1 MKSNWSIDH
10 PLNFK
15 DGKIQPRDSRRQR
28 SASPAPSSMS
38 MKSDWSIDH
47 PLNFKDEGILPE
59 HKSRKRSRSVSPVP
73 SHLTMKSNWSI
84 DHPLNFKDGKI
95 QPRDSCSGS
104 HAAGAAPYETTS
116 ALAPWQS
123 PEVGVVTQ
131 NSPGQSH
138 TGLPPNLFTP
148 WSDPSFLRACMPL
161 EQISRHAVVY
171 MDASTSGWGAMFN
184 GLAVSGFLGKNK
196 TKDSPPGPPP
206 EEGVVRSPS
215 PEEQLSPP
223 LGRPSQG
230 LLLFCL
236 PPGSMALLGWRLL
249 WMRHGGGCRGPPS
262 STSRLRGCGRRTGGG
277 SSCPPGQDVTNHLTS
292 LLGKVLDCVT
302 EEASLGHRRIEEQ
315 NLSASLMSARH
326 SQRWHY
332 WTIVQVPQCLGL
344 HGTSKPGNSGTS
356 KPGRSKVHGKFKSNL
371 KEKFQCLCE
380 GIAKQGNP
388 TLLNEIYTELYITE
402 GGDGEVNNEHEIRL
416 IETAFRKRE
425 KADTPINCND
435 IFKPLPGQD
444 KPIRTVL
451 TKGVAGIGKTVSVQK
466 FILDWAEGKENQDV
480 QLIFPLPFRELN
492 FMKNQKL
499 SLVELLHIFFME
511 TNEMEILNDEYKVC
525 LIFDG
530 LDECRLSLDFQN
542 NMRLC
547 DVSESAS
554 VDVLL
559 TNLIVGNLLPSAL
572 IWITS
577 RPATAD
583 LIPSKC
589 VHHQKDYEKKV
600 TDEDMILKLG
610 KLAFQQLV
618 KGNLIFYEEDLREC
632 SIDVKEASVY
642 SGVCT
647 QIFREESG
655 LYQGAVYCFVHL
667 SIQEHLAA
675 LYVYLSFMNHK
686 TNMLDSISKQ
696 TMFSDASISISDLLQ
711 DAVDKALQSQNG
723 HLDLFLRFL
732 LGLSLESN
740 HRLLQGLLKQTTRGC
755 SHDKQKIVEYIKKKV
770 MDNPTPEK
778 SINLFHCLNELDDQS
793 LVEDIQQ
800 YLKSGTI
807 REPKL
812 SPSQWSAV
820 AFVLLTSEREL
831 DVFDLSEYDAGT
843 YSTSEE
849 VLLRLL
855 PVIEASRIAL
865 FYYCQLT
872 ERSCECLASAL
883 GSKSSNLRELN
894 LNGNNIQDSG
904 VNLLSAGLKSSHCK
918 LETLRLGNCQL
929 THKSCEA
936 LASALSSVSSCLREL
951 NLSYNNLQDTG
962 VKKLS
967 IGLGNPHCKLVILR
981 LWRCG
986 LTDKGCTALALALR
1000 SNPSHLRN
1008 LALDRNKLG
1017 YSGIKMLSGL
1027 LENPQN
1033 KLDTLSLIGC
1043 DVSERGCVVLASAL
1057 KGKPSHLKVLDLYGN
1072 SLGDSGVRHLAT
1084 GLENP
1089 NCKIE
1094 TLRLMY
1100 CEMTNVSCTT
1110 LALVLK
1116 LSASLLR
1123 ELDLSGNK
1131 LGDAGLRLLSA
1142 GLAHPH
1148 CKIETLKLSNC
1159 DVTDKGCADL
1169 ASALKSNPSHLKEL
1183 NLDRNEL
1190 GDKGMKLLS
1199 AALENPL
1206 CKLQT
1211 L

>member
-1 MKSNWSIDH
+1 MLYVMCFCISSK
-10 PLNFK
+10 
-15 DGKIQPRDSRRQR
+15 QQR

-84 DHPLNFKDGKI
+84 DHPLNFKDAKI
-95 QPRDSCSGS
+95 QPRDSGTSKPAYSGN
-104 HAAGAAPYETTS
+104 
-116 ALAPWQS
+116 
-123 PEVGVVTQ
+123 
-131 NSPGQSH
+131 NS
-138 TGLPPNLFTP
+138 
-148 WSDPSFLRACMPL
+148 
-161 EQISRHAVVY
+161 
-171 MDASTSGWGAMFN
+171 
-184 GLAVSGFLGKNK
+184 
-196 TKDSPPGPPP
+196 
-206 EEGVVRSPS
+206 
-215 PEEQLSPP
+215 
-223 LGRPSQG
+223 
-230 LLLFCL
+230 
-236 PPGSMALLGWRLL
+236 
-249 WMRHGGGCRGPPS
+249 
-262 STSRLRGCGRRTGGG
+262 
-277 SSCPPGQDVTNHLTS
+277 
-292 LLGKVLDCVT
+292 
-302 EEASLGHRRIEEQ
+302 
-315 NLSASLMSARH
+315 
-326 SQRWHY
+326 
-332 WTIVQVPQCLGL
+332 
-344 HGTSKPGNSGTS
+344 TSKPGNSGTS
-356 KPGRSKVHGKFKSNL
+356 KPGSSIVHGKFKSNL

-402 GGDGEVNNEHEIRL
+402 GGDGEVNDEHEIRL

-466 FILDWAEGKENQDV
+466 FILDWAEGKANNDI

-511 TNEMEILNDEYKVC
+511 TNEMEIHNDKYKVC

-589 VHHQKDYEKKV
+589 IHRVTEVRGFNDPQKEEYFRKRISDQSVANRIISHLKSSRSLFIMCHIPVFCWISATVLEKMLCQAESGEIPKTLTQMYTHFLIIQASIKNQKDYEMNLK
-600 TDEDMILKLG
+600 DEDMIVKLG

-647 QIFREESG
+647 QIFREELG

-675 LYVYLSFMNHK
+675 LYVFLSFMNHK

-755 SHDKQKIVEYIKKKV
+755 SHDKQKIVEYVKKKV

-778 SINLFHCLNELDDQS
+778 SINLFHCLNELDDHS

-936 LASALSSVSSCLREL
+936 LASALSSVSSRLREL

-967 IGLGNPHCKLVILR
+967 FGLGNPHCKLVILR

-986 LTDKGCTALALALR
+986 LTDEGCTALASALR

-1033 KLDTLSLIGC
+1033 NLDTLSLIGC
-1043 DVSERGCVVLASAL
+1043 DVSERGCFVLASTF
-1057 KGKPSHLKVLDLYGN
+1057 KVKSSHLKVLDLYGN
-1072 SLGDSGVRHLAT
+1072 SLGDSGVWHLAT

-1100 CEMTNVSCTT
+1100 CEMTNVSCTS

-1131 LGDAGLRLLSA
+1131 LGDAGLQILSA
-1142 GLAHPH
+1142 GLAHSH

-1169 ASALKSNPSHLKEL
+1169 ASSLKSNPSHLREL

-1190 GDKGMKLLS
+1190 GDRGIKLLS

-1211 L
+1211 LKLWECGITDDGCAVLASALRSNPSNLRDLYLFGNKLRDSGVKLLSVLKDDPCYKLENFDLY